1 MDDDPGQRPTKPF
14 RARRDRRGAVVA
26 PLPPPIRLRLEPK
39 GVLRLMPL
47 SMWARTEN
55 GNGNG
60 HEPAVED
67 DLQGLIAG
75 FRVPTTVA
83 AVTYPR
89 GCRIRRVRVKAPKV
103 TSTPGDKTRPVIL
116 SRRALRNPSDDVTS

>member
-1 MDDDPGQRPTKPF
+1 
-14 RARRDRRGAVVA
+14 
-26 PLPPPIRLRLEPK
+26 
-39 GVLRLMPL
+39 MPL
-47 SMWARTEN
+47 SVWARTEKGN

-67 DLQGLIAG
+67 DIQGLMAG
-75 FRVPTTVA
+75 LRVPLTVA

-103 TSTPGDKTRPVIL
+103 TNTTGDKRRPVIL
-116 SRRALRNPSDDVTS
+116 SRRALRGSGDDVTR